1 MTKPPECPSSWA
13 VYVLL
18 ATETQRVLHFH
29 SRPECG
35 IPSLAFCVDMSAS
48 ISARSSLIQRFKA
61 VAGEKDSSCTQRDS
75 FLASLDLLHAYGI
88 LTSPTIRSLAY
99 RGIPSSWNTLISVAG
114 ERAWPFAARSSYENS
129 SREADIEPHV
139 ASKGIVCRF
148 DPYGEKE

>member
-18 ATETQRVLHFH
+18 ATESQRSPPFPFASGVWH
-29 SRPECG
+29 
-35 IPSLAFCVDMSAS
+35 S
-48 ISARSSLIQRFKA
+48 ISGLLRRHERLHLRSVFLDPA
-61 VAGEKDSSCTQRDS
+61 VQGCCWRERLLMHTTDP